1 MEHPGLSTSFES
13 YKIFYFVAKH
23 RSITAAAQRLYVTQ
37 PTVTKAVRKLEEQLD
52 CALFVR
58 TKRGVQLTPEGD
70 LLWQRVEPACHL
82 LFEAERELEA
92 VRTLNGGTLTI
103 VSAEMCFTVYILPAL
118 SRFMAEHPA
127 VKVKC
132 KNALNNRM
140 IEMLHSGEADLAVLH
155 TPFEGE
161 DVRVLREIDA
171 TRESLVAGK
180 RFAQAAQG
188 AKTLEEL
195 ARLPFVSMPEGT
207 SSRRYLEDFFQTQGL
222 PFEPDIELTTVELVA
237 QAVTGGFGVGML
249 PEKLIQERAGA
260 EELYPIPLIS
270 LPLRR
275 ACLIASKNAEISLTA
290 QAFVSEWLPRTQPL

>member
-1 MEHPGLSTSFES
+1 M
-13 YKIFYFVAKH
+13 
-23 RSITAAAQRLYVTQ
+23 
-37 PTVTKAVRKLEEQLD
+37 
-52 CALFVR
+52 
-58 TKRGVQLTPEGD
+58 
-70 LLWQRVEPACHL
+70 EPACHL

-118 SRFMAEHPA
+118 SHFMAEHPA

-140 IEMLHSGEADLAVLH
+140 IEMLHSGEANLAVLH

-161 DVRVLREIDA
+161 GVRILRKIDE
-171 TRESLVAGK
+171 TRERLVVGK
-180 RFAQAAQG
+180 RFAQAALD

-195 ARLPFVSMPEGT
+195 TQFPFVSMPEGT
-207 SSRRYLEDFFQTQGL
+207 SSRKYLEEFFQAQGL

-249 PEKLIQERAGA
+249 PEKLIQERVGA

-270 LPLRR
+270 LP
-275 ACLIASKNAEISLTA
+275 
-290 QAFVSEWLPRTQPL
+290 